1 MRRRNVSSKVQAP
14 ILGRLLFACQAVH
27 RLATVSV
34 GLRAMQP
41 SYLSVLLR
49 PFRGR

>member
-1 MRRRNVSSKVQAP
+1 MRRRNDSSKVQAP
-14 ILGRLLFACQAVH
+14 ILGRPLFVCQVVH

-34 GLRAMQP
+34 GLRAMQ
-41 SYLSVLLR
+41 SAYLSVLLR